1 MQSFVLILLTT
12 NLILVSDQTCLE
24 PFELLDFNQTHYGIK
39 TDLKKID
46 NSFYLTNRC
55 AVDTPRSNRKGNN
68 LSKFTKVLLAI
79 GSHIFSEC
87 KSNVV

>member
-1 MQSFVLILLTT
+1 MNCVFLLKKNIFFLQFTMQSFVLILLIT

-39 TDLKKID
+39 TDLKKVD

-68 LSKFTKVLLAI
+68 WSKFTFK
-79 GSHIFSEC
+79 
-87 KSNVV
+87 